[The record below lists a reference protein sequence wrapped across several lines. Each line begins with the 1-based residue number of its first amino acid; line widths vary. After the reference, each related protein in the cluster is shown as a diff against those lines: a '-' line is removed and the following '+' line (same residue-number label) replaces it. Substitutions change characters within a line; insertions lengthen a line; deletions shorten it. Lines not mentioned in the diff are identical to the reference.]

1 MNLSNTKMIIAGLL
15 GALCFA
21 SAASASAT
29 TLKDR
34 AWYTQEGAAKPVL
47 FSIMPPDKAQEGDH
61 AFRACQYYAEDTH
74 QKWHSCGYFREPG
87 VPKASDEMPQPQDA
101 LQFHASDSAP
111 AQANADPCAGLHGEF
126 LIAQDQHMVCTLY
139 ANTNDCFNGFCRWT
153 NPNEEYLNAPFHP
166 VPFGY
171 GRGYRHNCCY
181 APHVDYRPAT
191 KTEKAV
197 VGTIVTGVGVAVLVD
212 AFSGHGGHH

>member
-87 VPKASDEMPQPQDA
+87 VPKASDEMPQPQSD

-111 AQANADPCAGLHGEF
+111 TQVARQVTYPGPDIYSF
-126 LIAQDQHMVCTLY
+126 WVDDTQHMLDPRYERTNRHKDGYTLWV
-139 ANTNDCFNGFCRWT
+139 NFSDQWRD
-153 NPNEEYLNAPFHP
+153 APFHP
-166 VPFGY
+166 
-171 GRGYRHNCCY
+171 YRWENRLDCCY
-181 APHVDYRPAT
+181 ESYGYPDYRPAT
-191 KTEKAV
+191 KTEKV
-197 VGTIVTGVGVAVLVD
+197 IVGTVVAGVGVAVLAS
-212 AFSGHGGHH
+212 AFSGHH